1 MFSRRHP
8 YLFSALVFSALVTLA
23 VTTVAI
29 VTGIVVKSEGE
40 PDFSGEKV
48 GVVTIEG
55 PITDSREAIRQLKIL
70 RESDAVKAIVVRV
83 DSPGGAV
90 GPSQE
95 IYREVMKTKQVKKV
109 VASMGAV
116 AASGGYYI
124 AAAADRIVANPGTIT
139 GSIGVIMGFTNFR
152 QLMEKIGLSP
162 VVIKSGPY
170 KDMGSPTRAMTDDEK
185 ALLQDIIDQI
195 HQQFIQAVSKGRN
208 LDKEKVTELADGR
221 IFTGQQAR
229 QLGLVDTLGNF
240 EDAVQL
246 AGKLGGITGKVE
258 TVSAARSHFSIIDYL
273 LGTTMQKISG
283 YLAGQPLRF
292 DMRY

>member
-8 YLFSALVFSALVTLA
+8 YLFSILVFSAMMALVVTA
-23 VTTVAI
+23 VAVVA
-29 VTGIVVKSEGE
+29 GIVLKSENE

-48 GVVTIEG
+48 GVVTIQG
-55 PITDSREAIRQLKIL
+55 PITDSREAIRQLKVL
-70 RESDAVKAIVVRV
+70 RESEAVKSIVVRV
-83 DSPGGAV
+83 NSPGGAV

-95 IYREVMKTKQVKKV
+95 IYREVMKTKKVKKV
-109 VASMGAV
+109 VASMGSV

-152 QLMEKIGLSP
+152 QLMDKIGLTP

-170 KDMGSPTRAMTDDEK
+170 KDIGSPTRAMTDEEK

-195 HQQFIQAVSKGRN
+195 HRQFIQAVSKGRN
-208 LDKEKVTELADGR
+208 LEKEKVAELADGR
-221 IFTGQQAR
+221 IFSGQQAME
-229 QLGLVDTLGNF
+229 LGLVDTLGNF

-258 TVSAARSHFSIIDYL
+258 TVSAARSHFALIDYL
-273 LGTTMQKISG
+273 LGSAVQKISAC
-283 YLAGQPLRF
+283 LAGQPLRF
-292 DMRY
+292 EMR